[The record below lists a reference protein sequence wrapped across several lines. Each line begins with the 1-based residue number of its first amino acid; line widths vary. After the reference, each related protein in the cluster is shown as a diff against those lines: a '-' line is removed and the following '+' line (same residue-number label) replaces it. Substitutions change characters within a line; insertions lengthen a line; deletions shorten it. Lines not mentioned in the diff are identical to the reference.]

1 MRPEDIRR
9 VLIALEGCAHS
20 LNRDQVKQLYQILIA
35 CGQYPVCPACNQ
47 PITSIEDF
55 TWDHI
60 YPACHG
66 GTNKLSNMVPMHKGC
81 NESKGSQFF
90 EELYD
95 VEYEITAKIVIEPH
109 NGHKKK
115 KAKKSKSR
123 FKAWQHSKTPK
134 QKKR

>member
-35 CGQYPVCPACNQ
+35 CGQYPVCPVCNQ

-60 YPACHG
+60 VPESRGGSDDISNIILVVRLFVVSLTEPPAKSARICRAVKSALRALNTASVAITSLSQYSATLGHISS
-66 GTNKLSNMVPMHKGC
+66 GTG
-81 NESKGSQFF
+81 
-90 EELYD
+90 
-95 VEYEITAKIVIEPH
+95 
-109 NGHKKK
+109 
-115 KAKKSKSR
+115 
-123 FKAWQHSKTPK
+123 
-134 QKKR
+134 